1 MSKSQ
6 YIKCLAYFQKHT
18 TSKKILLT
26 CASVL
31 PLIIFI
37 SYPLFLISIY
47 QTDFI
52 YLAIILPAS
61 AFITNTL
68 IRKHINAPRP
78 FEVYDFEPLK
88 PHDKGES
95 FPSRHSTSAL
105 IIALTIGHIYP
116 TLGIVLGIISLLI
129 GLTRILCGV
138 HFLKDVLAGFGI
150 ALVFGLVFLFI

>member
-88 PHDKGES
+88 SHDKGES

-105 IIALTIGHIYP
+105 IIALTIAYIYP
-116 TLGIVLGIISLLI
+116 LWGAILI
-129 GLTRILCGV
+129 AVSIMIGFTRILCGV
-138 HFLKDVLAGFGI
+138 HFVKDVIGGFSI
-150 ALVFGLVFLFI
+150 ALMFGLVFLFI